1 MADIQEPTQTSE
13 SRFTEP
19 SDEVKQRNRTTGYIF
34 LFIVLGLMAMAMI
47 VRVYGS

>member
-1 MADIQEPTQTSE
+1 MADIKESPQPSK

-19 SDEVKQRNRTTGYIF
+19 SEEVQKRNRTTGYIF